1 MSIFSSLMNLIKKIV
16 KKVIDLVKKLFKK
29 FWPLLL
35 VVALIYFAPVIAPF
49 LTQIGLPTLG
59 SFFSSIATTVTP
71 ALTEG
76 LSWAWSGVS
85 KAAKSGWTAFSGLS
99 LGTQASVVAG
109 AAALIAP
116 EETADLLSEVVSTVG
131 DGLASLISA
140 IPSSVWWLAGGAL
153 ALWWLWPAERG
164 EKVVLIPSGKEGL
177 A

>member
-16 KKVIDLVKKLFKK
+16 KKVVDLVKKLFKK

-59 SFFSSIATTVTP
+59 SFFSSIATGVTP
-71 ALTEG
+71 TLTKA

-85 KAAKSGWTAFSGLS
+85 GAAKSGWTAFSGLS

-131 DGLASLISA
+131 DGVTALLEAV
-140 IPSSVWWLAGGAL
+140 PSSVWWLAGGAL
-153 ALWWLWPAERG
+153 ALWLLWPSKRQE
-164 EKVVLIPSGKEGL
+164 EVVLVQRKEGEL